1 MDLKRRLQLYLL
13 GLILGGLMAWAFFGK
28 RLSNTAWMPEDRIKL
43 RLRTTLLK
51 AHPTAEAQMA
61 QWPTDLNAVRA
72 SIDGGEV
79 LFKETRR
86 SGDSLYY
93 SITTTVAGRNALLTV
108 VAVRDYRADST
119 ATLWELKGR

>member
-1 MDLKRRLQLYLL
+1 MDLKRRLQLYLI
-13 GLILGGLMAWAFFGK
+13 GLILGGFMAWGFFGN

-43 RLRTTLLK
+43 RLKSTLLK

-72 SIDGGEV
+72 SIDSAEV
-79 LFKETRR
+79 LFNDTRR
-86 SGDSLYY
+86 NGDSLYY
-93 SITTTVAGRNALLTV
+93 SIQASVAGRKALLTV
-108 VAVRDYRADST
+108 LALRDYRADST

>member
-13 GLILGGLMAWAFFGK
+13 GLVLGGLMAWAFFGK

-43 RLRTTLLK
+43 RLKTTLLK
-51 AHPTAEAQMA
+51 AHPNAQAQMA
-61 QWPTDLNAVRA
+61 QWPTDLSAVRA
-72 SIDGGEV
+72 SIDSAEV

-93 SITTTVAGRNALLTV
+93 SIQASVSGRKALLTV
-108 VAVRDYRADST
+108 LALRDYRADST

>member
-13 GLILGGLMAWAFFGK
+13 GLVLGGLMAWAFFGK

-43 RLRTTLLK
+43 RLKTTLLK

-72 SIDGGEV
+72 SIDNAEV

-93 SITTTVAGRNALLTV
+93 SIQATVAERKALLTV
-108 VAVRDYRADST
+108 LAFRDYRADST
-119 ATLWELKGR
+119 ATLWELKVR